1 MGATEVGRSGKKGP
15 GMRRLGSP
23 SVGIVV
29 LVLGL
34 LVSMGRS
41 VGAQDATPAACP
53 TTTEEEN
60 AALVSDLFAAVAAG
74 EDVTRFYPAQHIV
87 HTAAGEDLPNTA
99 PSWFMDRMA
108 AYPDR
113 SVTLEQVVA
122 QDDRVAV
129 YAMWTGTQLE
139 DDETRDL
146 PATGR
151 QAEWA
156 QTVFYRIE
164 CGTIV
169 EVWPVTDT
177 FGLLTDLGFITDE
190 EVQSVESLAT
200 PAP

>member
-1 MGATEVGRSGKKGP
+1 MHRPRVVVGVVSVALLSV
-15 GMRRLGSP
+15 MTLGQRTTS
-23 SVGIVV
+23 
-29 LVLGL
+29 
-34 LVSMGRS
+34 
-41 VGAQDATPAACP
+41 GAQEATPAACP
-53 TTTEEEN
+53 STTEEEN
-60 AALVSDLFAAVAAG
+60 AALVTDLFAAVAAG

-87 HTAAGEDLPNTA
+87 HTAEGEDLPNTA
-99 PSWFMDRMA
+99 PSWFMERMA

-113 SVTLEQVVA
+113 SVTLEQVLA

-190 EVQSVESLAT
+190 EVQSVESIAT
-200 PAP
+200 PTP